1 MSHMPQELENRSKNA
16 ASITPRSIQMHSSF
30 KLPIFVAVLAVI
42 FAAAALQAQAPCTPV
57 TFTADQ
63 DHQNMMDQLGI
74 KTLRPGWNGNEKAP
88 DHANYDESKANPY
101 PNVPDP
107 LTLSNGTKVA
117 TADIVVEAA
126 PPRTRRHAFE
136 ICLWL
141 CAGQSS

>member
-1 MSHMPQELENRSKNA
+1 
-16 ASITPRSIQMHSSF
+16 MHSSF
-30 KLPIFVAVLAVI
+30 KPAILALT
-42 FAAAALQAQAPCTPV
+42 FAAAAALQAQAPCTPV

-107 LTLSNGTKVA
+107 LTLSDGAKVS
-117 TADIVVEAA
+117 TADVWWKRRPELVEMLSKYVYGFVPGDLPKVTWTVTAVDHEMIA
-126 PPRTRRHAFE
+126 LRR
-136 ICLWL
+136 
-141 CAGQSS
+141 SSRRI

>member
-1 MSHMPQELENRSKNA
+1 MILEVNRITKSA
-16 ASITPRSIQMHSSF
+16 ASISVRSIQMHPNF
-30 KLPIFVAVLAVI
+30 KLSIFVSVLAFT
-42 FAAAALQAQAPCTPV
+42 FAAAALQAQSPCTPV

-107 LTLSNGTKVA
+107 LTLSNGTTVA
-117 TADIVVEAA
+117 TADVWWKQ
-126 PPRTRRHAFE
+126 RRPELDEMLSKYVYGF
-136 ICLWL
+136 
-141 CAGQSS
+141 